1 MTQPAP
7 VPPPPPT
14 PPSGTPYAAT
24 TPPGHATAS
33 GSATPPPQSPAAG
46 SPVAAAAPA
55 HSKLNAPNFA
65 WPLAGVGL
73 FIAGIFATLWGTGQK
88 FPLDSV
94 FGNPEATAAKQAA
107 QEAAEANRQLEQ
119 SARENSALASA
130 SENRLSRQK
139 WEDLK
144 RRLDRATN
152 SIAELQSLTAKWNSS
167 LAALRTS
174 EQGKRL
180 AGNATLLEQFAP
192 LAAKPRVTVDELESW
207 SQQLRDIDE
216 VVTQGLDTRSLKIE
230 PKAAFG
236 ERVQEI
242 LTSADTALR
251 SQKSDDAGLGLLL
264 DSLSES
270 DRPGEKTLAQALGEL
285 DQAQIRSYLIVQ
297 AAELKKVRDAA
308 EAADRQNL
316 LETEQ
321 KKLDSENARKRSER
335 EVDVQRAK
343 NDADVAS
350 EEVKDFLRAVDA
362 ARKKREHVRRFEA
375 DLPEMRRLLA
385 PLITPGKT
393 ELTKDG
399 WRPIQ
404 EARPVSLSALTA
416 RGILKPAPPHH
427 TLTNMLQVFG
437 PPQNDRDFGS
447 FPTRLLSLEDDSG
460 VRVQKFLTEY
470 GDVLVERKLLLP

>member
-1 MTQPAP
+1 M
-7 VPPPPPT
+7 
-14 PPSGTPYAAT
+14 
-24 TPPGHATAS
+24 
-33 GSATPPPQSPAAG
+33 
-46 SPVAAAAPA
+46 
-55 HSKLNAPNFA
+55 
-65 WPLAGVGL
+65 
-73 FIAGIFATLWGTGQK
+73 FIAGIIATLWGTGQK
-88 FPLDSV
+88 FPLES
-94 FGNPEATAAKQAA
+94 FYGNPEANAAKQAA
-107 QEAAEANRQLEQ
+107 IEAAEANRQLEQ
-119 SARENSALASA
+119 SARENSALATA

-144 RRLDRATN
+144 RRLDRANN
-152 SIAELQSLTAKWNSS
+152 SIAELQTMTAKWNSR

-174 EQGKRL
+174 EQGKKL
-180 AGNATLLEQFAP
+180 AANSTLLDQFAP

-230 PKAAFG
+230 PKAVFG

-242 LTSADTALR
+242 LTNADSAVR

-270 DRPGEKTLAQALGEL
+270 DRPGDRTLEKALVEL
-285 DQAQIRSYLIVQ
+285 DQGRIRNYLTVQ

-321 KKLDSENARKRSER
+321 KKLGSENARKRSER

-362 ARKKREHVRRFEA
+362 ARKKRELIRRFEA
-375 DLPEMRRLLA
+375 DFPKMRRLLA

-399 WRPIQ
+399 WRPIHD
-404 EARPVSLSALTA
+404 ARPVSLSALTA

-427 TLTNMLQVFG
+427 TFTNMLQVFG

>member
-7 VPPPPPT
+7 PPPP
-14 PPSGTPYAAT
+14 GTPYAAT

-33 GSATPPPQSPAAG
+33 GSATPPPQSPSTGA
-46 SPVAAAAPA
+46 PVAAAAPA

-73 FIAGIFATLWGTGQK
+73 FIAGIFATLWGTGHK
-88 FPLDSV
+88 FPLESV

-119 SARENSALASA
+119 SARENSALATA

-152 SIAELQSLTAKWNSS
+152 SIAELQSLTAKWNSR

-174 EQGKRL
+174 EQGKKL

-192 LAAKPRVTVDELESW
+192 LAAKPRIAVEELESW

-242 LTSADTALR
+242 LTNADSALR

-270 DRPGEKTLAQALGEL
+270 DRASEKTLAQALGEL
-285 DQAQIRSYLIVQ
+285 DQDRIRAYLNVQ
-297 AAELKKVRDAA
+297 AAELKKIRDAA

-321 KKLDSENARKRSER
+321 KKLASENARKQSER

-350 EEVKDFLRAVDA
+350 EEVKDFLRAIDA

-404 EARPVSLSALTA
+404 EARPVSLSALAALGLMTETPKHIVHMKMQ
-416 RGILKPAPPHH
+416 GTI
-427 TLTNMLQVFG
+427 G
-437 PPQNDRDFGS
+437 PESKNGRPMGS
-447 FPTRLLSLEDDSG
+447 FPVVPDLKSDATARM
-460 VRVQKFLTEY
+460 QYFLKEY
-470 GDVLVERKLLLP
+470 GDILIERKLLLP